1 MTGSMTDGDLID
13 SVAKLEAVTGRPPP
27 AMHLKVIDHLDEGA
41 LRWLAQS
48 TLVFVG
54 LGSSLDAA
62 KANVTATI
70 GGGAPGFASGDARRL
85 RIPLA
90 SLDNDEPP
98 AVGASFGSLFLIPGI
113 REALR
118 INGRVEAVDADHV
131 HVVVEEC
138 YGHCAK
144 AIIRSDLWAAQPRDA
159 PGNLADF
166 VAASRFLALATVGAG
181 GQADTSPK
189 GDPAGCMA
197 MLDGDRLWFADRPGN
212 RRVDSF
218 RNIVDQAQSGIV
230 LLAPGTTHA
239 LTARGRARLTTD
251 MAIRERFATHGK
263 TPLLAIE
270 LPIEAI
276 SLEISPALERA
287 SPWPV
292 RQTNDIDPAKLFM
305 DHIKLNRSGGVGGMI
320 ARMSLSVPGMTG
332 LLKKGLEKDY
342 KDNLY

>member
-1 MTGSMTDGDLID
+1 MTGNMPGADMID
-13 SVAKLEAVTGRPPP
+13 SVAKLEAVTGRTPP

-48 TLVFVG
+48 PLMFVSLGDGPEVKTLSVI
-54 LGSSLDAA
+54 
-62 KANVTATI
+62 ATI
-70 GGGAPGFASGDARRL
+70 GGGAPGFASGDTRRL
-85 RIPLA
+85 SIPLA
-90 SLDNDEPP
+90 SLDN
-98 AVGASFGSLFLIPGI
+98 ANTARTGASFGSLFLIPGI

-144 AIIRSDLWAAQPRDA
+144 AIIRSDLWAAQPCDA
-159 PGNLADF
+159 PGDLATF
-166 VAASRFLALATVGAG
+166 VAASRFMALATVGAG
-181 GQADTSPK
+181 GQADASPK

-218 RNIVDQAQSGIV
+218 RNIVDQAHTGIV
-230 LLAPGTTHA
+230 LLVPGATHA
-239 LTARGRARLTTD
+239 LTARGPARLTTD
-251 MAIRERFATHGK
+251 MAIRERFVTHGK
-263 TPLLAIE
+263 TPLLGIE
-270 LPIEAI
+270 LSIAAI
-276 SLEISPALERA
+276 SLDISPALERA

-305 DHIKLNRSGGVGGMI
+305 DHIRLNKSGGVGAML
-320 ARMSLSVPGMTG
+320 ARASLSVPGMTG

>member
-1 MTGSMTDGDLID
+1 MTGNLPHGDVID
-13 SVAKLEAVTGRPPP
+13 SVSKLEAVTGRTPP

-41 LRWLAQS
+41 LRWLAHS
-48 TLVFVG
+48 PLAFVG
-54 LGSSLDAA
+54 LGSGLDAA
-62 KANVTATI
+62 NASVIATI
-70 GGGAPGFASGDARRL
+70 GGGAPGFVSGDARRL

-90 SLDNDEPP
+90 SLDNAEPL

-118 INGRVEAVDADHV
+118 INGWVEAVDSDHL

-144 AIIRSDLWAAQPRDA
+144 AIIRSDLWAVQPCDV
-159 PGNLADF
+159 PTDLAAF
-166 VAASRFLALATVGAG
+166 VAASRFLALATVSAG
-181 GQADTSPK
+181 GQADLSPK

-197 MLDGDRLWFADRPGN
+197 MLDGDRLWFTDRPGN

-218 RNIVDQAQSGIV
+218 RNIVEQAQTGIV
-230 LLAPGTTHA
+230 LLVPGATHA
-239 LTARGRARLTTD
+239 MTAQGAARLTTD
-251 MAIRERFATHGK
+251 LTIRERFATQGK

-270 LPIEAI
+270 LSVETMALHA
-276 SLEISPALERA
+276 SRALERA

-292 RQTNDIDPAKLFM
+292 RQTSDIDPTKLFM
-305 DHIKLNRSGGVGGMI
+305 GHIKLNKGGGVGAML
-320 ARMSLSVPGMTG
+320 ARASLSVPGMTG

>member
-1 MTGSMTDGDLID
+1 MTGNMPDADMID
-13 SVAKLEAVTGRPPP
+13 SVAKLEAVTGRTPP

-41 LRWLAQS
+41 LRWLS
-48 TLVFVG
+48 RSPLMF
-54 LGSSLDAA
+54 SSFGEGADA
-62 KANVTATI
+62 KRRSVVATI
-70 GGGAPGFASGDARRL
+70 GGGAPGFAWGDARRL

-90 SLDNDEPP
+90 SLDNADL
-98 AVGASFGSLFLIPGI
+98 ARAGAPFGSLSLIPGI

-118 INGRVEAVDADHV
+118 INGRVEAVDADHA
-131 HVVVEEC
+131 HVAVEEC

-144 AIIRSDLWAAQPRDA
+144 AIIRSDLWAAQPCDA
-159 PGNLADF
+159 PRYLADF
-166 VAASRFLALATVGAG
+166 VAASRFLTLASVGAA

-218 RNIVDQAQSGIV
+218 RNIVDRAQCGIV
-230 LLAPGTTHA
+230 LLVPGATRA
-239 LTARGRARLTTD
+239 LTAQGPARLRTD
-251 MAIRERFATHGK
+251 MAIRERFTTHGK
-263 TPLLAIE
+263 IPLLAIE
-270 LPIEAI
+270 LAVEAI
-276 SLEISPALERA
+276 SLDISPALERA

-305 DHIKLNRSGGVGGMI
+305 DHIRLNKSGGVGAML
-320 ARMSLSVPGMTG
+320 ARASLSVPGVTG